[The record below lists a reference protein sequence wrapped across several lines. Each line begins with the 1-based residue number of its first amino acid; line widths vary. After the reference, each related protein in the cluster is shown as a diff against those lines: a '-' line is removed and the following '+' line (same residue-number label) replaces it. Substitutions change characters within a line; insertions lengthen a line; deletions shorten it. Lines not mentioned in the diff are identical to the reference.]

1 MRSER
6 FSFENHAGHELRAR
20 IDMPVLGDPVAYAIF
35 AHCFTCTKNLRA
47 VGRITAALAE
57 KGIATLRF
65 DFTGLGESEGDFA
78 ETDFATDVSDLV
90 AAAEHLEETR
100 EAPQVLLGHSLGGTA
115 VLAATPRIPSAEA
128 VATIAAPSSP
138 THLLEVL
145 AEDLDEI
152 RRTGRATVEL
162 QGRPFTIT
170 EEFLDS
176 LEESGLPESVNEL
189 RTPLLVAHS
198 PLDNLVGIDN
208 ASELFMAAKHPK
220 SFLSLDNADHLLSR
234 EEDALYVG
242 GVVAAWAERFLDTD
256 TREMLQPDPSLEAP
270 AIGTAVR
277 TEKGF
282 RTEVMA
288 NGFPLVADEPES
300 VGGTNQGPTPYD
312 LLTASLGT
320 CTSMTL
326 RMYSDRKDWPLES
339 VTVYLEHNKMHARDC
354 EGCEYEEGKID
365 HIKREIT
372 LEGDLDDDQR
382 ERLLEIADR
391 CPVHR
396 TLHGQIH
403 VETSLV
409 D

>member
-1 MRSER
+1 
-6 FSFENHAGHELRAR
+6 
-20 IDMPVLGDPVAYAIF
+20 MPVMGDPVAYAIF
-35 AHCFTCTKNLRA
+35 AHCFTCTKNLKA
-47 VGRITAALAE
+47 VGHITTALAE
-57 KGIATLRF
+57 KGVATLRF

-78 ETDFATDVSDLV
+78 DTGFDTDVSDLV
-90 AAAEHLEETR
+90 AAAQHLEETR
-100 EAPQVLLGHSLGGTA
+100 QAPQILVGHSLGGTA
-115 VLAATPRIPSAEA
+115 ALAAAPSIESIVA
-128 VATIAAPSSP
+128 VATIGAPSSP
-138 THLLEVL
+138 AHLLEVL
-145 AEDLDEI
+145 DEDIGEI
-152 RRTGRATVEL
+152 RREGRATVRLE
-162 QGRPFTIT
+162 GRPFTIT
-170 EEFLDS
+170 ESFLDS
-176 LEESGLPESVNEL
+176 LDSSSLPDSLSEL
-189 RTPLLVAHS
+189 RIPLLITHS
-198 PLDNLVGIDN
+198 PLDNHVGIDN

-242 GVVAAWAERFLDTD
+242 EVIAAWSARFLDTD
-256 TREMLQPDPSLEAP
+256 TREMLQPDLSLESP

-277 TEKGF
+277 TEEGL

-288 NGFPLVADEPES
+288 NGFPLVADEPER

-326 RMYSDRKDWPLES
+326 RMYSDRKGWPLES
-339 VTVYLEHNKMHARDC
+339 VTVYLEHNKVHASDC
-354 EGCEYEEGKID
+354 EGCEYKEGKID

-372 LEGDLDDDQR
+372 LEGDLDEDQR
-382 ERLLEIADR
+382 KRLLEIADR

-409 D
+409 E